1 MATHSGI
8 PVLNPSLTN
17 LDRSLRYYQKSHINP
32 ASWFSVVEQDYH
44 LLLEALEWK
53 NLFPARSTP
62 YCVLDIGCGTGRF
75 PDLLS
80 TYLPESLHVHYD
92 ICDPSQF
99 CLTTCRQALQAPLFP
114 RKSWRT
120 TLEHAEGT
128 WAPGSYDVAWAI
140 QSFYCLNHESLHD
153 SLRRFIGAIHPT
165 RGTACIFLGKRNSFR
180 SQTHQLFSQQS
191 PFSAPQPYVSAE
203 SVFTM
208 LDQLGANTV
217 IRELECVHTISIWE
231 DRLLEQYLQQCVMD
245 ATPLP
250 KWREIAKLRTFLD
263 SFRHGDYYHFPNP
276 CWLILSVPGS
286 AGQEGKHR
294 LQGYLRTVSP
304 ARFAS

>member
-8 PVLNPSLTN
+8 SLLHPSLSN
-17 LDRSLRYYQKSHINP
+17 LDRSLRYYQKTPINP
-32 ASWFSVVEQDYH
+32 ASWVSVVAEDYH
-44 LLLEALEWK
+44 LLLEAIEWK
-53 NLFPARSTP
+53 NLFPPRSAP
-62 YCVLDIGCGTGRF
+62 YCVLDVGCGTGQF

-80 TYLPESLHVHYD
+80 TYLPESPLIYYD
-92 ICDPSQF
+92 ICDPSQY
-99 CLTTCRQALQAPLFP
+99 CLNSCQQALHAPLFP
-114 RKSWRT
+114 RKAWRT
-120 TLEHAEGT
+120 TLEHAEKT
-128 WAPGSYDVAWAI
+128 WTPGSYDVAWAI
-140 QSFYCLNHESLHD
+140 QSLHCLNHETLHD
-153 SLRRFIGAIHPT
+153 SLRRFISTIHPT
-165 RGTACIFLGKRNSFR
+165 RGAAGIFLGKRDSFL
-180 SQTHQLFSQQS
+180 SQIHQLFFQQI

-208 LDQLGANTV
+208 LDQLGATTV

-250 KWREIAKLRTFLD
+250 KWREIARLRTFLD

-276 CWLILSVPGS
+276 SWLMLSVPGS

-294 LQGYLRTVSP
+294 LQKYLRAISP
-304 ARFAS
+304 ARLAS